1 MSKLLAANGA
11 SYVNVPLLNELV
23 SLQPLATAD
32 QLFKVTLREGGDWTR
47 LLPCR
52 PWSIGNGSRT

>member
-32 QLFKVTLREGGDWTR
+32 QLFKVTMREWGR
-47 LLPCR
+47 LDAAPALPPR
-52 PWSIGNGSRT
+52 VHP